1 MTALLQAALTRSM
14 MKMISTRLR
23 RNDVRRKRVFYFK
36 IQKGIIRTDGN
47 LAGCRVSVC
56 IKVLTICCWQEKKE
70 KGWRR
75 RINQEKVDQMKDLE
89 KYMAMPFRMEVV
101 KDLDESGFVVYFPDL
116 PGCIS
121 CGETIEK
128 ALANAEDAK
137 KAWLEAALDEGIQIY
152 EPK

>member
-1 MTALLQAALTRSM
+1 
-14 MKMISTRLR
+14 
-23 RNDVRRKRVFYFK
+23 
-36 IQKGIIRTDGN
+36 
-47 LAGCRVSVC
+47 
-56 IKVLTICCWQEKKE
+56 
-70 KGWRR
+70 
-75 RINQEKVDQMKDLE
+75 MKDLK
-89 KYMAMPFRMEVV
+89 KYMAMPFRLGIV

-137 KAWLEAALDEGIQIY
+137 KAWLEAALDDGIQIY

>member
-1 MTALLQAALTRSM
+1 
-14 MKMISTRLR
+14 
-23 RNDVRRKRVFYFK
+23 
-36 IQKGIIRTDGN
+36 
-47 LAGCRVSVC
+47 
-56 IKVLTICCWQEKKE
+56 
-70 KGWRR
+70 
-75 RINQEKVDQMKDLE
+75 MKDLE
-89 KYMAMPFRMEVV
+89 KYMAMPHRMEVV

>member
-1 MTALLQAALTRSM
+1 M
-14 MKMISTRLR
+14 
-23 RNDVRRKRVFYFK
+23 
-36 IQKGIIRTDGN
+36 
-47 LAGCRVSVC
+47 
-56 IKVLTICCWQEKKE
+56 ICCWQEKKA

-75 RINQEKVDQMKDLE
+75 RINQEKVDKMKDLK

>member
-1 MTALLQAALTRSM
+1 
-14 MKMISTRLR
+14 
-23 RNDVRRKRVFYFK
+23 
-36 IQKGIIRTDGN
+36 
-47 LAGCRVSVC
+47 
-56 IKVLTICCWQEKKE
+56 
-70 KGWRR
+70 
-75 RINQEKVDQMKDLE
+75 
-89 KYMAMPFRMEVV
+89 MPFRMEVV

>member
-1 MTALLQAALTRSM
+1 
-14 MKMISTRLR
+14 
-23 RNDVRRKRVFYFK
+23 
-36 IQKGIIRTDGN
+36 
-47 LAGCRVSVC
+47 
-56 IKVLTICCWQEKKE
+56 
-70 KGWRR
+70 
-75 RINQEKVDQMKDLE
+75 
-89 KYMAMPFRMEVV
+89 MPFRMEVV

-137 KAWLEAALDEGIQIY
+137 KAWLEAALDDGIQIY

>member
-1 MTALLQAALTRSM
+1 
-14 MKMISTRLR
+14 
-23 RNDVRRKRVFYFK
+23 
-36 IQKGIIRTDGN
+36 
-47 LAGCRVSVC
+47 
-56 IKVLTICCWQEKKE
+56 
-70 KGWRR
+70 
-75 RINQEKVDQMKDLE
+75 MKDLE

-101 KDLDESGFVVYFPDL
+101 KDSDESGFVVYFPDL

-137 KAWLEAALDEGIQIY
+137 KAWLEATLDEGIQIY